1 MVWDSKDCDKCFT
14 IPSNTARGSGYLGGH
29 VQSRGADPAEALKL
43 EVGRLDRLPV
53 VGVLQPGC
61 RRDKHSESDI
71 GLDCACALTVYM

>member
-1 MVWDSKDCDKCFT
+1 MF
-14 IPSNTARGSGYLGGH
+14 
-29 VQSRGADPAEALKL
+29 SRGAEALKL